1 MKALN
6 RFFFLF
12 LILFSEV
19 FFPQTITGKI
29 TEAGTENFVSASVI
43 FKSSDNQNSE
53 FLISKNGHYSLQ
65 LKKNYNQIIIEIN
78 ALNYTSQS
86 YTIENPEKNKTYN
99 IDFQLKKEQ
108 IKEIK
113 EIAIQSKRKS
123 FEVKKDTVNY
133 NISSYSDGTEKK
145 IEQILKK
152 LPGIELNDN
161 TGEIKYKG
169 KAIETIK
176 IDGDNLFGSNYA
188 VATKNINAN
197 IVDQIQAIE
206 NYSENTLLKGIEA
219 GDKVALNIKLKK
231 GKMDF
236 SGDISYES
244 GFASDKTQKYNIG
257 LNIIQIS
264 NKYKAFGTFG
274 YNNIGI
280 NNTSFDYFSFSQN
293 QDQMKDNAYIAKK
306 NIPETIFTN
315 FFNDGRA
322 NVNNTIFNSYNNIF
336 KISKRVQ
343 LKLNLYQISDK
354 LSLIQNQYT
363 NNFINN
369 SSFTTTDFYNIEKKP
384 ELYRIDTELKINT
397 SKLSLLQYNIKYYK
411 ENIFTNSEVILNED
425 KRYIT
430 SLSSRSSFFK
440 QNLNYTYKLSD
451 HKAIQ
456 AELYHSENSIP
467 QEFIS
472 EPGINLSEASYFNTQ
487 FSKFSKTIIGGKF
500 ILLGSS
506 KKSDKKYHFA
516 IGGEFTGTPLTSS
529 VLMNNGQRNFVNNVD
544 YHKTTLYT
552 TSSYQWDF
560 KGLKISPSYTIS
572 LVKQDLKSPE
582 QTLNKN
588 NLFIEPEL
596 MISYKLNDI
605 SNLTSTTSYKQK
617 AFSEENFF
625 TNPIFINNRTSI
637 KNTPSLDVQKTF
649 SAQIFYNILN
659 LYKQYQFTIGAL
671 YSSNNGNYFSKIFV
685 TDINTAYNY
694 FYLPQ
699 KNENISFSM
708 MIDKY
713 IPFLKSKI
721 KIKSYYSIFKYK
733 NMINTSDLTDNIN
746 TNSNIEIAFKTAF
759 PTKVN
764 FENNVSY
771 NYIST
776 QKKNEIKNTNINFRN
791 NFKILFKPS
800 SDLLFLSSLDY
811 INPNLKNGNKDNLF
825 VDLMINKSLGNN
837 LNIEFNLKNLLNNK
851 TITRVLTT
859 DYNIEYL
866 NTNLIP
872 RYFSAGI
879 SYKF

>member
-6 RFFFLF
+6 RYFLLF
-12 LILFSEV
+12 LTLFSGV
-19 FFPQTITGKI
+19 FFSQTITGKI
-29 TEAGTENFVSASVI
+29 TEAGTKNFVSASVI

-53 FLISKNGHYSLQ
+53 FLISKNGNFSVQ
-65 LKKNYNQIIIEIN
+65 LKKNYNQIIIEVN
-78 ALNYTSQS
+78 ALNYASQS
-86 YTIENPEKNKTYN
+86 YIIENPDKNKVYN
-99 IDFQLKKEQ
+99 IDFPLKKEQ

-113 EIAIQSKRKS
+113 EVAIQSKRKS

-133 NISSYSDGTEKK
+133 NISAYSDGTEKK

-188 VATKNINAN
+188 VAAKNINTS
-197 IVDQIQAIE
+197 IVDQVQAIE
-206 NYSENTLLKGIEA
+206 NYSENALLKGIET

-236 SGDISYES
+236 SGDINYES
-244 GFASDKTQKYNIG
+244 GFASDKTQKYNMG

-293 QDQMKDNAYIAKK
+293 QDQIKDNSFFAKK

-322 NVNNTIFNSYNNIF
+322 NVNNTVFNSYNSIF

-354 LSLIQNQYT
+354 LSLVQDQYT
-363 NNFINN
+363 DNFINGN
-369 SSFTTTDFYNIEKKP
+369 NFKTTDFYNIEKKP
-384 ELYRIDTELKINT
+384 ELYRIDSELKINT
-397 SKLSLLQYNIKYYK
+397 SKSSLLQYNIKYYQ
-411 ENIFTNSEVILNED
+411 ENISTISEVVLNEEN
-425 KRYIT
+425 RYIT
-430 SLSSRSSFFK
+430 SLSSKSSFFK

-451 HKAIQ
+451 HQAIQ

-467 QEFIS
+467 QVFIS
-472 EPGINLSEASYFNTQ
+472 EPGIKLNETSYFNTQ
-487 FSKFSKTIIGGKF
+487 FSKFSKSILGGKVT
-500 ILLGSS
+500 LLGSN
-506 KKSDKKYHFA
+506 KKSNKKYHLA
-516 IGGEFTGTPLTSS
+516 LGGEFTKTPLTSS
-529 VLMNNGQRNFVNNVD
+529 VLMNDEQRKFVNDFD
-544 YHKTTLYT
+544 YHKNLFYT
-552 TSSYQWDF
+552 TGSYQWDF
-560 KGLKISPSYTIS
+560 KGFKISPSYSIS
-572 LVKQDLKSPE
+572 LVKQEL
-582 QTLNKN
+582 QTVDQTFSKN
-588 NLFIEPEL
+588 HVFIEPEL
-596 MISYKLNDI
+596 MVSYKLNDI
-605 SNLTSTTSYKQK
+605 SSLISTTSYKQQP
-617 AFSEENFF
+617 FSEENFF

-637 KNTPSLDVQKTF
+637 KNTPSLDIQKTF
-649 SAQIFYNILN
+649 STQFFYNILN

-671 YSSNNGNYFSKIFV
+671 YSSNKGNYFSKILV
-685 TDINTAYNY
+685 TDISTDYNY
-694 FYLPQ
+694 FFLPQ

-708 MIDKY
+708 MVDKY
-713 IPFLKSKI
+713 IPFLRSKV

-733 NMINTSDLTDNIN
+733 NMVNTSDLTDNTS
-746 TNSNIEIAFKTAF
+746 TNSNIEISFKTAF

-776 QKKNEIKNTNINFRN
+776 QKENEITNMNTNFRDI
-791 NFKILFKPS
+791 FKIIFKPS
-800 SDLLFLSSLDY
+800 SDLLFLGSFDY
-811 INPNLKNGNKDNLF
+811 INPNLKNGKKDNFF
-825 VDLMINKSLGNN
+825 VDVMISKSFGNN
-837 LNIEFNLKNLLNNK
+837 MNIEFNLKNLLNNK
-851 TITRVLTT
+851 TITRVLAT

-872 RYFSAGI
+872 RYFSVGV

>member
-1 MKALN
+1 MN

-12 LILFSEV
+12 FTLFSGV

-29 TEAGTENFVSASVI
+29 TEAGTKNFVSASVI
-43 FKSSDNQNSE
+43 IKSSDNQNSE
-53 FLISKNGHYSLQ
+53 FLISKDGHYSLQ

-86 YTIENPEKNKTYN
+86 YVIESPDKNKVYN
-99 IDFQLKKEQ
+99 IDFQLNKEQ

-113 EIAIQSKRKS
+113 EVAIQSKKKS

-133 NISSYSDGTEKK
+133 NIRSYSDGTEKK

-176 IDGDNLFGSNYA
+176 IDGDDLFGSNYA
-188 VATKNINAN
+188 VATKNLNAN

-206 NYSENTLLKGIEA
+206 NYSENALLKGIEA

-236 SGDISYES
+236 SGDINYES

-293 QDQMKDNAYIAKK
+293 RDQIKDNAFVAKK

-322 NVNNTIFNSYNNIF
+322 NVNNTVFNSYSNIF

-363 NNFINN
+363 DNFINGE
-369 SSFTTTDFYNIEKKP
+369 SFKTSDFYNIEKKP
-384 ELYRIDTELKINT
+384 ELYRIDSELKINT
-397 SKLSLLQYNIKYYK
+397 SKSSLLQYNIKYYN
-411 ENIFTNSEVILNED
+411 ENIFTNSEVILNEE
-425 KRYIT
+425 KKYTT
-430 SLSSRSSFFK
+430 SLSSKSSFFK

-456 AELYHSENSIP
+456 TELYHSENSIP
-467 QEFIS
+467 QVFIS
-472 EPGINLSEASYFNTQ
+472 EPGINLNEVSYFNTQ
-487 FSKFSKTIIGGKF
+487 FSKYSKSIIGGK
-500 ILLGSS
+500 ITLLGSN

-516 IGGEFTGTPLTSS
+516 FGGEFTRTPLTSS
-529 VLMNNGQRNFVNNVD
+529 ILMNDGQRNFVNDFD

-560 KGLKISPSYTIS
+560 NKFKILPSYNIS
-572 LVKQDLKSPE
+572 LVKQELQSTD
-582 QTLNKN
+582 QTLNKS

-596 MISYKLNDI
+596 MVSYKLNDI
-605 SNLTSTTSYKQK
+605 SNLTSTTSYKQQ

-637 KNTPSLDVQKTF
+637 KNTPSLDIQKTF
-649 SAQIFYNILN
+649 STQFFYNILN

-685 TDINTAYNY
+685 TDISTTYNY
-694 FYLPQ
+694 FYLSQ

-708 MIDKY
+708 MLDKY
-713 IPFLKSKI
+713 LPFLKSKI

-733 NMINTSDLTDNIN
+733 NMVNTSEITDNTN
-746 TNSNIEIAFKTAF
+746 TNANIEIGFKTAF

-764 FENNVSY
+764 FENNVFY

-776 QKKNEIKNTNINFRN
+776 KKENEIKNTNINFRN
-791 NFKILFKPS
+791 NFKIIFKPS
-800 SDLLFLSSLDY
+800 SDLLFLSSFDY

-825 VDLMINKSLGNN
+825 VDLTINKSFGNN

-872 RYFSAGI
+872 RYFSMGI